1 MLYHALEVYFQ
12 KCFSCRFSNILSK
25 QSLSKHFSSDEKL
38 QKLLSQWG
46 VASRRQ
52 SELLIA
58 NGHITV
64 NGVKAHIGQRANPA
78 VDDIRIDGRALNPDN
93 RPGNYYILLNKP
105 RGVVSTCDDPQGR
118 KTVIDLLPPKLR
130 QGDIRLHPV
139 GRLDTDSTGA
149 LLLTNHGQL
158 TQTLTHPRH
167 HIPKTYKVRVQG
179 SPTNACLEK
188 WRCGVSLAG
197 KLTAPAQV
205 NVLQSSPPALLEIL
219 LREGRN
225 RQIRRVAEQ
234 LGHPVI
240 SLHRDAIG
248 FIKLDDLPSGQCRE
262 LTSKETDKLLALL

>member
-1 MLYHALEVYFQ
+1 M
-12 KCFSCRFSNILSK
+12 SK
-25 QSLSKHFSSDEKL
+25 QPSSRLVSSNEKL

-52 SELLIA
+52 SEQLIC

-78 VDDIRIDGRALNPDN
+78 VDDIRIDGRPINPDN
-93 RPGNYYILLNKP
+93 RPAKRYVLLNKP

-118 KTVIDLLPPKLR
+118 KTVIDLLPGELR

-158 TQTLTHPRH
+158 TQTLTHPSH
-167 HIPKTYKVRVQG
+167 HIAKTYRVRVQG
-179 SPTNACLEK
+179 SPAAGLLEK
-188 WRCGVSLAG
+188 WRNGVSLSG
-197 KLTAPAQV
+197 KMTAPAQV
-205 NVLQSSPPALLEIL
+205 TVLHPKPPALLEIVL
-219 LREGRN
+219 HEGRN

-240 SLHRDAIG
+240 SLHRSVIG
-248 FIKLDDLPSGQCRE
+248 SISLKDLPLGHCRE
-262 LTSKETDKLLALL
+262 LTSPEVKKLLDLL

>member
-1 MLYHALEVYFQ
+1 M
-12 KCFSCRFSNILSK
+12 SK
-25 QSLSKHFSSDEKL
+25 QSLSQPSSTDEKL

-58 NGHITV
+58 NGRITV
-64 NGVKAHIGQRANPA
+64 NGVKAHIGQRANPT
-78 VDDIRIDGRALNPDN
+78 VDDIRIDGRPLNPEN
-93 RPGNYYILLNKP
+93 RPANHYVLLNKP

-118 KTVIDLLPPKLR
+118 KTVIDLLPPELR

-167 HIPKTYKVRVQG
+167 HISKTYRVRVQG
-179 SPTNACLEK
+179 SPKSACLEQ
-188 WRCGVSLAG
+188 WRGGVSLAG

-205 NVLQSSPPALLEIL
+205 KVLHPHPPALLEVV

-240 SLHRDAIG
+240 SLHRSAIG
-248 FIKLDDLPSGQCRE
+248 FIKLGDLPLGQCRE
-262 LTSKETDKLLALL
+262 LTSEETNKLLTLL

>member
-1 MLYHALEVYFQ
+1 M
-12 KCFSCRFSNILSK
+12 SK
-25 QSLSKHFSSDEKL
+25 PSLSQPSTDEKL

-46 VASRRQ
+46 VASRRR
-52 SELLIA
+52 SEQLIA

-78 VDDIRIDGRALNPDN
+78 VDDIRIDGRPLNPEN
-93 RPGNYYILLNKP
+93 RPDKRYVLLHKP

-118 KTVIDLLPPKLR
+118 KTVIDLLPQELR
-130 QGDIRLHPV
+130 QDDIRLHPI

-158 TQTLTHPRH
+158 TQTLTHPSH
-167 HIPKTYKVRVQG
+167 HIAKTYRVRVQG
-179 SPTNACLEK
+179 SPTDDSLRT
-188 WRCGVSLAG
+188 WRRGVRLAG
-197 KLTAPAQV
+197 HLTAPAEV
-205 NVLQSSPPALLEIL
+205 KLLQPGPPALLEIV

-240 SLHRDAIG
+240 SLHRSAIG
-248 FIKLDDLPSGQCRE
+248 CINLGDLPRGHCRE
-262 LTSKETDKLLALL
+262 LTPQEVKKLLDLL

>member
-1 MLYHALEVYFQ
+1 M
-12 KCFSCRFSNILSK
+12 
-25 QSLSKHFSSDEKL
+25 SKHVSSDEKL

-52 SELLIA
+52 SELLISQ
-58 NGHITV
+58 GHITV

-78 VDDIRIDGRALNPDN
+78 VDDIRIDGRSLKPDN
-93 RPGNYYILLNKP
+93 RPKNHYVLLNKP

-118 KTVIDLLPPKLR
+118 KTVIDLLPQELR
-130 QGDIRLHPV
+130 QGDVRLHPV

-167 HIPKTYKVRVQG
+167 HISKTYRVRVQG
-179 SPTNACLEK
+179 SPNQASLDQ
-188 WRCGVSLAG
+188 WRLGVNLAG
-197 KLTAPAQV
+197 KMTAPAEV
-205 NVLQSSPPALLEIL
+205 RVLHPNAPTLLEIV

-240 SLHRDAIG
+240 SLHRSAIG
-248 FIKLDDLPSGQCRE
+248 FICLGDLPLGHCRH
-262 LTSKETDKLLALL
+262 LTSEETKKLLSLL

>member
-1 MLYHALEVYFQ
+1 M
-12 KCFSCRFSNILSK
+12 
-25 QSLSKHFSSDEKL
+25 SSDEKL

-52 SELLIA
+52 SELLISS
-58 NGHITV
+58 GHITV

-78 VDDIRIDGRALNPDN
+78 VDDIRINGRPLNSNN
-93 RPGNYYILLNKP
+93 RPDHYYVLLHKP
-105 RGVVSTCDDPQGR
+105 CGVVSTCDDPQGR
-118 KTVIDLLPPKLR
+118 KTVIDLLPQELR

-167 HIPKTYKVRVQG
+167 HISKTYRVRVQG
-179 SPTNACLEK
+179 LPQGECLEQ
-188 WRCGVSLAG
+188 WRRGVRLAG
-197 KLTAPAQV
+197 NMTAPAQV
-205 NVLQSSPPALLEIL
+205 KVLHPKPPALLEII

-234 LGHPVI
+234 LGHPVV
-240 SLHRDAIG
+240 SLHRIAID
-248 FIKLDDLPSGQCRE
+248 FIKLGDLPSGQCRQ
-262 LTSKETDKLLALL
+262 LTSEETEKLLALL

>member
-1 MLYHALEVYFQ
+1 MAKQPL
-12 KCFSCRFSNILSK
+12 SNSV
-25 QSLSKHFSSDEKL
+25 SSDEKL

-52 SELLIA
+52 SEQLIS

-78 VDDIRIDGRALNPDN
+78 VDDIRIDGRPLNSSN
-93 RPGNYYILLNKP
+93 RPDKQYVLLNKP
-105 RGVVSTCDDPQGR
+105 KGVVSTCDDPQGR
-118 KTVIDLLPPKLR
+118 KTVIDLLPEELR

-158 TQTLTHPRH
+158 TQMLTHPSH
-167 HIPKTYKVRVQG
+167 HISKTYRVRVEG
-179 SPTNACLEK
+179 APASRLLEK
-188 WRCGVSLAG
+188 WRRGVSLAG
-197 KLTAPAQV
+197 KMTAPARV
-205 NVLQSSPPALLEIL
+205 KVLHPKPPTLLEIVL
-219 LREGRN
+219 YEGRN

-240 SLHRDAIG
+240 SLHRSAIG
-248 FIKLDDLPSGQCRE
+248 DINLGDLPLGHCRE
-262 LTSKETDKLLALL
+262 LTPQEIKKLLNLL

>member
-1 MLYHALEVYFQ
+1 MT
-12 KCFSCRFSNILSK
+12 KPPLS
-25 QSLSKHFSSDEKL
+25 QPSSSDEKL

-52 SELLIA
+52 SEQLIST
-58 NGHITV
+58 GHITV

-78 VDDIRIDGRALNPDN
+78 IDDIRIDGRPINPEN
-93 RPGNYYILLNKP
+93 RPENHYILLNKP

-118 KTVIDLLPPKLR
+118 ETVIDLLPQELR

-167 HIPKTYKVRVQG
+167 HIAKTYRVRVQG
-179 SPTNACLEK
+179 SPTDSCLEK
-188 WRCGVSLAG
+188 WRRGVNLAG
-197 KLTAPAQV
+197 KMTAPAQV
-205 NVLQSSPPALLEIL
+205 KMLHPKPPALLEIV

-225 RQIRRVAEQ
+225 RQIRRVAEK

-240 SLHRDAIG
+240 SLHRSAIG
-248 FIKLDDLPSGQCRE
+248 FMALGDLPSGHCRQ
-262 LTSKETDKLLALL
+262 LTSEEIKKLLALL

>member
-1 MLYHALEVYFQ
+1 M
-12 KCFSCRFSNILSK
+12 
-25 QSLSKHFSSDEKL
+25 SDEKL

-52 SELLIA
+52 AERLIT

-64 NGVKAHIGQRANPA
+64 NGVKAHIGQRANPV
-78 VDDIRIDGRALNPDN
+78 VDDIRIDGRPLNPDN
-93 RPGNYYILLNKP
+93 RPDNHYVLLNKP

-118 KTVIDLLPPKLR
+118 KTVLDLLPHKLR

-167 HIPKTYKVRVQG
+167 HIPKTYRVRVQG
-179 SPTNACLEK
+179 TPNSACIDK
-188 WRCGVSLAG
+188 WRRGVSLAG

-205 NVLQSSPPALLEIL
+205 KVLHPKSPALLEIV

-240 SLHRDAIG
+240 SLHRSAID
-248 FIKLDDLPSGQCRE
+248 FIDLGDLPSGKCRE
-262 LTSKETDKLLALL
+262 LTSQEADKLLALI

>member
-1 MLYHALEVYFQ
+1 MSKLL
-12 KCFSCRFSNILSK
+12 LSK
-25 QSLSKHFSSDEKL
+25 SVSSDEKL

-52 SELLIA
+52 AELLISQ
-58 NGHITV
+58 GHITV
-64 NGVKAHIGQRANPA
+64 NGVKAHVGQRANPA
-78 VDDIRIDGRALNPDN
+78 VDDIRIDGRPLKPDN
-93 RPGNYYILLNKP
+93 RPKNYYVLLNKP

-118 KTVIDLLPPKLR
+118 KTVIDLLPQELR

-167 HIPKTYKVRVQG
+167 HISKTYRVRVQG
-179 SPTNACLEK
+179 SPNQASLDK
-188 WRCGVSLAG
+188 WRLGVNLAG
-197 KLTAPAQV
+197 KMTSPAGV
-205 NVLQSSPPALLEIL
+205 RVLHPNPPALLEIVL
-219 LREGRN
+219 HEGRN

-240 SLHRDAIG
+240 SLHRSAIG
-248 FIKLDDLPSGQCRE
+248 FIGLGDLQLGHCRY
-262 LTSKETDKLLALL
+262 LTSEETNKLLSLL

>member
-1 MLYHALEVYFQ
+1 M
-12 KCFSCRFSNILSK
+12 SK
-25 QSLSKHFSSDEKL
+25 QPLSQPLSSDEKL

-58 NGHITV
+58 DGRITV
-64 NGVKAHIGQRANPA
+64 NGVKAHIGQRANPN
-78 VDDIRIDGRALNPDN
+78 VDDIRIDGRSLNSDN
-93 RPGNYYILLNKP
+93 RPDNHYILLNKP

-118 KTVIDLLPPKLR
+118 KTVIDLLPAELR

-167 HIPKTYKVRVQG
+167 HISKTYRVRVQG
-179 SPTNACLEK
+179 SPDKSCLET
-188 WRCGVSLAG
+188 WRRGVNLAG

-205 NVLQSSPPALLEIL
+205 KVLHPKSPALLEIVL
-219 LREGRN
+219 HEGRN
-225 RQIRRVAEQ
+225 RQIRRVADQ
-234 LGHPVI
+234 LDHPVI
-240 SLHRDAIG
+240 SLHRSAIG
-248 FIKLDDLPSGQCRE
+248 FITLKDLPLGDCRP
-262 LTSKETDKLLALL
+262 LTSEETHKLLTLI

>member
-1 MLYHALEVYFQ
+1 M
-12 KCFSCRFSNILSK
+12 SK
-25 QSLSKHFSSDEKL
+25 PSLSQLSSDEKL

-52 SELLIA
+52 AEQLII

-78 VDDIRIDGRALNPDN
+78 VDDIRIDGRSLNSDN
-93 RPGNYYILLNKP
+93 RPDRRYFLLNKP

-118 KTVIDLLPPKLR
+118 KTVIDLLPKEL
-130 QGDIRLHPV
+130 DNVRLHPV

-167 HIPKTYKVRVQG
+167 HIAKTYRVKVQG
-179 SPTNACLEK
+179 CPVPRVIEQ
-188 WRCGVSLAG
+188 WRQGVSLAG
-197 KLTAPAQV
+197 HMTAPAEV
-205 NVLQSSPPALLEIL
+205 NVLNSKSPALLEIV

-225 RQIRRVAEQ
+225 RQIRRVAEK

-240 SLHRDAIG
+240 RLHRTAIG
-248 FIKLDDLPSGQCRE
+248 SIRLGDLPMGTCRE
-262 LTSKETDKLLALL
+262 LTSQELKKLLDLL